1 MNAFMT
7 LTRVLGIAGFAL
19 VLVGFWQR
27 RRFEKYLLA
36 RASKACLNPRR
47 SFWMWVAVGA
57 IFFSLQPFF
66 FESCTGFHLRA
77 IVHVLTAV
85 TLFPVF
91 IGLMLIM
98 FFVLPKYHA
107 RNPQGSIRLSFI
119 LLGVAGI
126 LFFIGLYIDLVR

>member
-7 LTRVLGIAGFAL
+7 LTRVLGIAGFAF

-27 RRFEKYLLA
+27 RRLEKYLLA
-36 RASKACLNPRR
+36 RASKPCPNPRR
-47 SFWMWVAVGA
+47 RFWMWVAIGV
-57 IFFSLQPFF
+57 ILFSLQPFI
-66 FESCTGFHLRA
+66 FERCTGFHLPA

-85 TLFPVF
+85 TLFAMFV
-91 IGLMLIM
+91 GLMAIM
-98 FFVLPKYHA
+98 LFVMPKYHA

-126 LFFIGLYIDLVR
+126 LFLAGLYMDLVR